1 METEQSTGL
10 PDLKGCS
17 TRRSNESMSGEQF
30 LEWVKPLM
38 VRLFCLPE
46 EDRPGAMAALLGG
59 IEERLENVLW
69 VSRADFLALFQWALD
84 NEHSEDTTPH
94 ELVSRAGQSL

>member
-10 PDLKGCS
+10 PDPKGCL
-17 TRRSNESMSGEQF
+17 RRRPKESMSGEQF
-30 LEWVKPLM
+30 LERVKPLM

-46 EDRPGAMAALLGG
+46 EDRPGTMAALLGG

-69 VSRADFLALFQWALD
+69 VSRADFVALFQWALD

-94 ELVSRAGQSL
+94 ELASRAGQSL

>member
-1 METEQSTGL
+1 MGC
-10 PDLKGCS
+10 PDLKGRS
-17 TRRSNESMSGEQF
+17 TRRSTESISGKQF
-30 LEWVKPLM
+30 LERVKPLM

-84 NEHSEDTTPH
+84 SEDCKDTTPH

>member
-10 PDLKGCS
+10 PDPKGCS
-17 TRRSNESMSGEQF
+17 TPRSNERMSGEQF

-59 IEERLENVLW
+59 IEERLENVQA

-84 NEHSEDTTPH
+84 NEHSGDTTHH